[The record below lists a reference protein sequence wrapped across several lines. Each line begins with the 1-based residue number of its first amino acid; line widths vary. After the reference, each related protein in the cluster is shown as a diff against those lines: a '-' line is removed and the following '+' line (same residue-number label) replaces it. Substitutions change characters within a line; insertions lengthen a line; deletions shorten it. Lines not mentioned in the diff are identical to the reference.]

1 MATTAA
7 VHFER
12 KPVFTLEMPF
22 GQQMQII
29 NHRFEPRWRSAVAE
43 VTILTGLHGDELDGG
58 LVCHLLSQFLQRLGN
73 HWKLNGIVNILPNV
87 NPLSGNLGQRFVPM
101 MGSDLNRNFPG
112 NDIGFESERLAAA
125 IFEVTSQSL
134 LCIDIHSSNN
144 FLEELPQTRIV
155 NEPAVVDW
163 AATLGL
169 DVIWTHS
176 AHNWIS
182 GTIAQALYE
191 RNINALVI
199 EVGTGSRLNRP
210 YCERVFRGIVQCLQS
225 LGVLSSG
232 TPIPTAG
239 SLRATETNVTYIN
252 AEAGG
257 LFVPATGLKLGD
269 HLRRGMRLGQIIDP
283 LFGQEADVLVTS
295 SGVLFT
301 LRANPVV
308 YAGSLVARVLQT

>member
-12 KPVFTLEMPF
+12 KTIFTLEMPF

-43 VTILTGLHGDELDGG
+43 VTILSGLHGDEFDGG
-58 LVCHLLSQFLQRLGN
+58 LVCHLLSQFLQRLGS

-112 NDIGFESERLAAA
+112 NLVGFESERLAAA
-125 IFEVTSQSL
+125 IFGVTSQSL

-155 NEPAVVDW
+155 DESTVVDW
-163 AATLGL
+163 AIALGL
-169 DVIWTHS
+169 DIIWTHS

-191 RNINALVI
+191 RNIHALVI
-199 EVGTGSRLNRP
+199 EVGTGSRLNRS
-210 YCERVFRGIVQCLQS
+210 YCERVFRGILQCLRT
-225 LGVLSSG
+225 LGVLSNG
-232 TPIPTAG
+232 TAVATPVP
-239 SLRATETNVTYIN
+239 LRANETNVTYLN
-252 AEAGG
+252 AESGG
-257 LFVPATGLKLGD
+257 LFVPAPGLTLGD

-283 LFGQEADVLVTS
+283 LFGQETDILVTS

-301 LRANPVV
+301 LRVNPVV
-308 YAGSLVARVLQT
+308 YAGSLIARILQT